1 MTTNPSEAG
10 VPHPADAE
18 LFRLFSAE
26 GQRDPFP
33 SYARLR
39 ALAPV
44 HVSEA
49 LGGAF
54 VTGYDA
60 ACAVLSGE
68 KFGTVGAE
76 WFDKNQPGWRDS
88 PLLVSVFSSLAGAN
102 SPDHTR
108 LRRLVA
114 RAFNVRQIEQVRPY
128 TAQLT
133 EQALDAMAERADSGE
148 VPDVPSQLALP
159 VTMGTIARL
168 VGVPPEDLGPFD
180 TWIRKAGVVFE
191 MSVPPEVLAE
201 ADAAYTHV
209 LDYFTTLVA
218 ERRKSPG
225 DDLLSALIAVRDAD
239 GDRLGAQELVDLL
252 AFVFGSGFETTAG
265 LIGNTVVT
273 LAAHPDQMAALRTV
287 LATSPDKLGPVIDEL
302 GRFDGSV
309 QATRRMAL
317 EDVEVG
323 GVTIPAGTATIVF
336 LGGANRDP
344 ARFPDPDRLD
354 LHRADARP
362 LNMGLGV
369 HYCLGAALARLEME
383 EVLRRLYGRHPHLRL
398 ADTPVRTP
406 GLQLYRYESIPVAL
420 N

>member
-1 MTTNPSEAG
+1 MTADELAA
-10 VPHPADAE
+10 VHPADAE
-18 LFRLFSAE
+18 LFQLFSPE
-26 GQRDPFP
+26 GQRNPFP
-33 SYARLR
+33 GYARLR
-39 ALAPV
+39 TLAPV
-44 HVSEA
+44 RVSEA

-102 SPDHTR
+102 NPDHTR
-108 LRRLVA
+108 LRGLVA

-133 EQALDAMAERADSGE
+133 ERALDTMAEHAARGDVADI
-148 VPDVPSQLALP
+148 PSLLALP
-159 VTMGTIARL
+159 VAMGTIARL
-168 VGVPPEDLGPFD
+168 VGVPEEDLGPFD
-180 TWIRKAGVVFE
+180 GWIRKASVVFE
-191 MSVPPEVLAE
+191 VAVSPEALAE
-201 ADAAYTHV
+201 ADAAYLNV
-209 LDYFTTLVA
+209 LDYFHALVA
-218 ERRKSPG
+218 ERRKAPG

-239 GDRLGAQELVDLL
+239 GDRLSAQELVDLL
-252 AFVFGSGFETTAG
+252 AFIFGSGFETTAG
-265 LIGNTVVT
+265 LVGNSVVT
-273 LAAHPDQMAALRTV
+273 LAEHPDQLAVLQSV
-287 LATSPDKLGPVIDEL
+287 LATAPDKLAPVIDEL

-317 EDVEVG
+317 EDVEIE
-323 GVTIPAGTATIVF
+323 GVHIPAGTGTIVF
-336 LGGANRDP
+336 LGAANRDP

-362 LNMGLGV
+362 LNLGLGV

-383 EVLRRLYGRHPHLRL
+383 EILRRLYGRYPRLRL
-398 ADTPVRTP
+398 AGTPIRTP
-406 GLQLYRYESIPVAL
+406 GLQLYRHESIPVTL
-420 N
+420 D